1 MKLSDKRILIPASV
15 LAVVAVA
22 VISFLVGKN
31 ASKETDKE
39 DLLETI
45 HSLQVEERDAAIV
58 KRVSQQ
64 MEDIAY
70 QQKAISDKQRD
81 RAEEQSKLAIQMRD
95 KAEVESRAAREA
107 EGQAKLYA
115 KEAEKSAREADGQR
129 EIAISHQKM
138 AEEQRDQANYAKSIT
153 DTLSYRTLGRTLGNL
168 SVTQHET
175 GNTEIANLLAYAS
188 WYYLDKY
195 KGNTYLSESFK
206 ALSLSADAKK
216 SSTMHK
222 GGAVTTLI
230 PMSDASCIAVS
241 DYGEIELIK
250 SIGSAGQVLF
260 QDNTYDFRDACLVKD
275 NVYALSIHGQ
285 LVIISLTGMQKK
297 AKVVELNSESYV
309 KIIKFNEK
317 TLLFAGRKSIQWYS
331 ISNGSMSQPM
341 TLPKT
346 LSTIVK
352 HGNTISLFYT
362 DGTCAGIDASGK
374 ITPKK
379 SLTKG
384 VVTAAYYD
392 TASGCLYLGH
402 KNGDIDM
409 INKYQRK
416 IFTLSNHISQVT
428 NIVVLGKILVSSAYD
443 KTIAIWNM
451 PMITFQ
457 NGRTLDEE
465 MNAANAKQA
474 TQMDKKGTSSEWLTP
489 VEYKFEGW
497 PLVLSRISSTE
508 VLIGTSNGM
517 IQKMNI
523 SVPTL
528 SNSLKNK
535 LHRNFTN
542 EEWNHYV
549 GTNIPFTKFK

>member
-188 WYYLDKY
+188 W
-195 KGNTYLSESFK
+195 
-206 ALSLSADAKK
+206 
-216 SSTMHK
+216 
-222 GGAVTTLI
+222 
-230 PMSDASCIAVS
+230 
-241 DYGEIELIK
+241 
-250 SIGSAGQVLF
+250 
-260 QDNTYDFRDACLVKD
+260 
-275 NVYALSIHGQ
+275 
-285 LVIISLTGMQKK
+285 
-297 AKVVELNSESYV
+297 
-309 KIIKFNEK
+309 
-317 TLLFAGRKSIQWYS
+317 
-331 ISNGSMSQPM
+331 
-341 TLPKT
+341 
-346 LSTIVK
+346 
-352 HGNTISLFYT
+352 
-362 DGTCAGIDASGK
+362 
-374 ITPKK
+374 
-379 SLTKG
+379 
-384 VVTAAYYD
+384 
-392 TASGCLYLGH
+392 
-402 KNGDIDM
+402 
-409 INKYQRK
+409 
-416 IFTLSNHISQVT
+416 
-428 NIVVLGKILVSSAYD
+428 
-443 KTIAIWNM
+443 
-451 PMITFQ
+451 
-457 NGRTLDEE
+457 
-465 MNAANAKQA
+465 
-474 TQMDKKGTSSEWLTP
+474 
-489 VEYKFEGW
+489 
-497 PLVLSRISSTE
+497 
-508 VLIGTSNGM
+508 
-517 IQKMNI
+517 
-523 SVPTL
+523 
-528 SNSLKNK
+528 
-535 LHRNFTN
+535 
-542 EEWNHYV
+542 
-549 GTNIPFTKFK
+549 

>member
-1 MKLSDKRILIPASV
+1 MKLSDKRIQIPALV
-15 LAVVAVA
+15 LAFVAIA
-22 VISFLVGKN
+22 AISFQIGKN
-31 ASKETDKE
+31 TSKDTDNE
-39 DLLETI
+39 ELLETI
-45 HSLQVEERDAAIV
+45 HSMQVEERDAAIV

-95 KAEVESRAAREA
+95 KAEMESRAAREA

-115 KEAEKSAREADGQR
+115 KEAEKSAREADDQR
-129 EIAISHQKM
+129 RIAISHQKM

-168 SVTQHET
+168 SITQHET
-175 GNTEIANLLAYAS
+175 GNAEIANLLAYAS
-188 WYYLDKY
+188 WYYLDRY

-206 ALSLSADAKK
+206 ALSHSADTKK
-216 SSTMHK
+216 SSSMHK

-230 PMSDASCIAVS
+230 PMSDGSCIAVS
-241 DYGEIELIK
+241 DYGEIKLIK
-250 SIGSAGQVLF
+250 SIGSAGQILF
-260 QDNTYDFRDACLVKD
+260 QDNTFDFRDACLVKD

-285 LVIISLTGMQKK
+285 LVVTSLTGMQKK
-297 AKVVELNSESYV
+297 AKIVELHPDSYI
-309 KIIKFNEK
+309 KILKFNEK
-317 TLLFAGRKSIQWYS
+317 TLLFAGRKSLRWYS
-331 ISNGSMSQPM
+331 ISNGTMTQPM
-341 TLPKT
+341 TLSKG

-352 HGNTISLFYT
+352 HGNTFSLFYT
-362 DGTCAGIDASGK
+362 DGSCAGIDASGK

-379 SLTKG
+379 NMTEG

-392 TASGCLYLGH
+392 TASGCLYLGK

-416 IFTLSNHISQVT
+416 VYTLSNHISQVT
-428 NIVVLGKILVSSAYD
+428 SLAVFGKILVSGAYD
-443 KTIAIWNM
+443 KTVAIWNL
-451 PMITFQ
+451 PMINFQ

-465 MNAANAKQA
+465 MNAPNAKQ
-474 TQMDKKGTSSEWLTP
+474 TRQMNKEGTSSEWLTP

-528 SNSLKNK
+528 SNNLKKK

-542 EEWNHYV
+542 EEWNHYI

>member
-1 MKLSDKRILIPASV
+1 MKLSDKRILIPALV
-15 LAVVAVA
+15 IGVAAVA
-22 VISFLVGKN
+22 IVSFQIGKN
-31 ASKETDKE
+31 ASKETDNE

-175 GNTEIANLLAYAS
+175 GNKDVANLLAYAS
-188 WYYLDKY
+188 WYYLNKY

-216 SSTMHK
+216 SSSMHK
-222 GGAVTTLI
+222 GGAVTALI
-230 PMSDASCIAVS
+230 PMSGESCIAVS
-241 DYGEIELIK
+241 DYGEIEQIK

-260 QDNTYDFRDACLVKD
+260 HDNTFDFRDACLVKD
-275 NVYALSIHGQ
+275 DVYALSLRGQ
-285 LVIISLTGMQKK
+285 LVIVSLTGAQKK
-297 AKVVELNSESYV
+297 AKIVDLPTDSY
-309 KIIKFNEK
+309 IKVIRFNEK
-317 TLLFAGRKSIQWYS
+317 ILLLAGRKSICWYS
-331 ISNGSMSQPM
+331 ISNGSMSQSM
-341 TLPKT
+341 TLPKS

-352 HGNTISLFYT
+352 HGNAITLFYT
-362 DGTCAGIDASGK
+362 DGSCGGIDASGN
-374 ITPKK
+374 ITQKK
-379 SLTKG
+379 SMTKG

-392 TASGCLYLGH
+392 SASGCLYLGK

-409 INKYQRK
+409 INKHQRN
-416 IFTLSNHISQVT
+416 IYSFSNHISQVA

-443 KTIAIWNM
+443 KTVAIWNM
-451 PMITFQ
+451 PMITFP

-474 TQMDKKGTSSEWLTP
+474 AQTGKQGTSTEWLTP
-489 VEYKFEGW
+489 VDYKFEGW

-508 VLIGTSNGM
+508 VLIGTSNGV

-523 SVPTL
+523 SVPSL